1 MLERG
6 PCVLGAPAPSVHPD
20 PNPSGNVLGGLCQG
34 VSVPGCMHSHTAH
47 TVSGRVALPPGHPA
61 DLELVQEP
69 HSMEWVPERV
79 QMWVQVTS
87 YLSFSRRLWC
97 AEILSAISPICH
109 VSLMVM
115 FPDSEVY

>member
-1 MLERG
+1 
-6 PCVLGAPAPSVHPD
+6 
-20 PNPSGNVLGGLCQG
+20 
-34 VSVPGCMHSHTAH
+34 
-47 TVSGRVALPPGHPA
+47 
-61 DLELVQEP
+61 
-69 HSMEWVPERV
+69 MEWVPERV